1 MLPEVWLNAPPERRS
16 DDEHE
21 SHQHHEAEGDLSDV
35 GHFSISSAHE
45 PRDGIAR
52 SSIWQVG
59 RASRHEK
66 EVLGRLLAYSV
77 AMSVERESDLVEKLV
92 ARQVVRK
99 SNYMEVVVDTI
110 ETSEGRRHER
120 DVVLHP
126 GAVTVV
132 AVQPDGRILLV
143 RQYRH
148 AAGRV
153 LLELPAGTLD
163 RLADGSIED
172 PAVAGPRELSE
183 ETGYVAKTWRR
194 LGGFW
199 TAPGFASEHM
209 TLYLAT
215 DLTPDPDH
223 GGPDPDERLM
233 VEALTLPE
241 LLARAQNDEIHDA
254 KTLIGIFWVDALVRS
269 GELQIPG

>member
-1 MLPEVWLNAPPERRS
+1 MP
-16 DDEHE
+16 
-21 SHQHHEAEGDLSDV
+21 
-35 GHFSISSAHE
+35 I
-45 PRDGIAR
+45 
-52 SSIWQVG
+52 
-59 RASRHEK
+59 
-66 EVLGRLLAYSV
+66 
-77 AMSVERESDLVEKLV
+77 ERESDLVEKLV
-92 ARQVVRK
+92 DRQVVRK
-99 SNYMEVVVDTI
+99 SNYLAVVVDTI
-110 ETSEGRRHER
+110 ETADGEKRER

-148 AAGRV
+148 AAGEI

-163 RLADGSIED
+163 RLDDGSIED

-215 DLTPDPDH
+215 DLAPDPNH
-223 GGPDPDERLM
+223 SGPMADERLM

-241 LLARAQNDEIHDA
+241 LLARVENDEIHDA
-254 KTLIGIFWVDALVRS
+254 KTLIGVLWLDALVRK
-269 GELQIPG
+269 GELTLP

>member
-1 MLPEVWLNAPPERRS
+1 MP
-16 DDEHE
+16 
-21 SHQHHEAEGDLSDV
+21 
-35 GHFSISSAHE
+35 
-45 PRDGIAR
+45 
-52 SSIWQVG
+52 
-59 RASRHEK
+59 
-66 EVLGRLLAYSV
+66 
-77 AMSVERESDLVEKLV
+77 VERESDLTERLV
-92 ARQVVRK
+92 NRQVVRK
-99 SNYMEVVVDTI
+99 SNYMTVVADTI
-110 ETSEGRRHER
+110 ETPDGRKHER

-132 AVQPDGRILLV
+132 AVLPDGRVLLV

-148 AAGRV
+148 AAGQV

-183 ETGYVAKTWRR
+183 ETGYRAENWRR

-209 TLYLAT
+209 TLLLAT

-223 GGPDPDERLM
+223 RGPDPDERLL
-233 VEALTLPE
+233 VEALALPE
-241 LLARAQNDEIHDA
+241 LLARVERDEIHDA
-254 KTLIGIFWVDALVRS
+254 KTIIGILWLDALVRA
-269 GELQIPG
+269 GELTLPG

>member
-1 MLPEVWLNAPPERRS
+1 MP
-16 DDEHE
+16 
-21 SHQHHEAEGDLSDV
+21 
-35 GHFSISSAHE
+35 I
-45 PRDGIAR
+45 
-52 SSIWQVG
+52 
-59 RASRHEK
+59 
-66 EVLGRLLAYSV
+66 
-77 AMSVERESDLVEKLV
+77 ERESDLTERLVE
-92 ARQVVRK
+92 RQVVRK
-99 SNYMEVVVDTI
+99 STYMEFVADTI
-110 ETSEGRRHER
+110 ETPDGRKHQR

-132 AVQPDGRILLV
+132 AILGDGRILLV

-163 RLADGSIED
+163 RLDDDSIED

-183 ETGYVAKTWRR
+183 ETGYRAANWRR

-223 GGPDPDERLM
+223 AGPDPDERLL
-233 VEALTLPE
+233 VEALTLPD
-241 LLARAQNDEIHDA
+241 LLARVENDEIHDA
-254 KTLIGIFWVDALVRS
+254 KTIIGVLWLDALVRS
-269 GELQIPG
+269 GEVTLSG

>member
-1 MLPEVWLNAPPERRS
+1 MP
-16 DDEHE
+16 
-21 SHQHHEAEGDLSDV
+21 
-35 GHFSISSAHE
+35 
-45 PRDGIAR
+45 
-52 SSIWQVG
+52 
-59 RASRHEK
+59 
-66 EVLGRLLAYSV
+66 
-77 AMSVERESDLVEKLV
+77 VERESDLTERLV
-92 ARQVVRK
+92 DRQVVRK
-99 SNYMEVVVDTI
+99 SNYMTVVADTI
-110 ETSEGRRHER
+110 ETPDGRKHER

-132 AVQPDGRILLV
+132 AILPDGRVLLV

-163 RLADGSIED
+163 RLDDGSIED

-183 ETGYVAKTWRR
+183 ETGYRAATWRR

-215 DLTPDPDH
+215 GLTPDPDH
-223 GGPDPDERLM
+223 RGPDPDERLL
-233 VEALTLPE
+233 VEAHSLPE
-241 LLARAQNDEIHDA
+241 LLTRVAADDIHDA
-254 KTLIGIFWVDALVRS
+254 KTLIGILWLDALVRA
-269 GELQIPG
+269 GEVTLPG

>member
-1 MLPEVWLNAPPERRS
+1 MA
-16 DDEHE
+16 
-21 SHQHHEAEGDLSDV
+21 
-35 GHFSISSAHE
+35 
-45 PRDGIAR
+45 
-52 SSIWQVG
+52 
-59 RASRHEK
+59 
-66 EVLGRLLAYSV
+66 
-77 AMSVERESDLVEKLV
+77 VERESDLVEKLV
-92 ARQVVRK
+92 ARQVVREG
-99 SNYMEVVVDTI
+99 NYMQVVVDTI
-110 ETSEGRRHER
+110 ETPDGRRHER

-132 AVQPDGRILLV
+132 AVLPDGRILLV

-148 AAGRV
+148 AAGTV

-172 PAVAGPRELSE
+172 PAVAGPRELRE
-183 ETGYVAKTWRR
+183 ETGYVAQSWRR

-199 TAPGFASEHM
+199 TAPGFAREHM

-215 DLTPDPDH
+215 DLRPDPNH
-223 GGPDPDERLM
+223 AGPDPDERLL

-241 LLARAQNDEIHDA
+241 LLARAENDEIHDA

-269 GELQIPG
+269 GELKLP

>member
-1 MLPEVWLNAPPERRS
+1 MP
-16 DDEHE
+16 
-21 SHQHHEAEGDLSDV
+21 
-35 GHFSISSAHE
+35 I
-45 PRDGIAR
+45 
-52 SSIWQVG
+52 
-59 RASRHEK
+59 
-66 EVLGRLLAYSV
+66 
-77 AMSVERESDLVEKLV
+77 ERESDLVEKLV
-92 ARQVVRK
+92 DRQVVRQ
-99 SNYMEVVVDTI
+99 SNYMQYVVDTI
-110 ETSEGRRHER
+110 EAPDGPRHER
-120 DVVLHP
+120 DIVLHP

-132 AVQPDGRILLV
+132 AVLPDGRILLV

-163 RLADGSIED
+163 RLDDGSIED
-172 PAVAGPRELSE
+172 PAIASPRELRE
-183 ETGYVAKTWRR
+183 ETGYMAQSWRR

-223 GGPDPDERLM
+223 AGPDPDERLM

-241 LLARAQNDEIHDA
+241 LLGRAQRDEIHDA

-269 GELQIPG
+269 GEVTLPG

>member
-1 MLPEVWLNAPPERRS
+1 MPP
-16 DDEHE
+16 
-21 SHQHHEAEGDLSDV
+21 
-35 GHFSISSAHE
+35 
-45 PRDGIAR
+45 
-52 SSIWQVG
+52 
-59 RASRHEK
+59 
-66 EVLGRLLAYSV
+66 
-77 AMSVERESDLVEKLV
+77 ERESDLVERLV
-92 ARQVVRK
+92 DRQVVRK
-99 SNYMEVVVDTI
+99 SNYMQVVADTI
-110 ETSEGRRHER
+110 ETADGERRER

-126 GAVTVV
+126 GAVAVV

-148 AAGRV
+148 AAGRI

-163 RLADGSIED
+163 RLDDGSIED

-183 ETGYVAKTWRR
+183 ETGYIAGTWRR

-215 DLTPDPDH
+215 DLTADPDH
-223 GGPDPDERLM
+223 RGPAPDERLL

-241 LLARAQNDEIHDA
+241 LLARVERDEIHDA
-254 KTLIGIFWVDALVRS
+254 KTLIGVSWLDALVRS
-269 GELQIPG
+269 GEVTLPG